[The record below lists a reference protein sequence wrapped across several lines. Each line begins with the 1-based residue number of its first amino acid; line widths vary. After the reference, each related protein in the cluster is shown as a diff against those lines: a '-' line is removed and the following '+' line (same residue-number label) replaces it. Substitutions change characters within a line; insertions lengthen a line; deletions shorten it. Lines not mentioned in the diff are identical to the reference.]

1 MTTKVAVGKPLVLAV
16 VTSCGV
22 GDVGCCVA
30 TVVKSLLSLLLL
42 LLLLLLFAVGV
53 GNVGVCGLSL
63 RCSSS
68 VFKNVDV
75 SIYFAVGDGS

>member
-1 MTTKVAVGKPLVLAV
+1 MTTKVAVVKPLVLVV
-16 VTSCGV
+16 VTDSCDVGGV
-22 GDVGCCVA
+22 GGCVA

-42 LLLLLLFAVGV
+42 LLLLFAVGV
-53 GNVGVCGLSL
+53 GKVGVCGLSL

>member
-30 TVVKSLLSLLLL
+30 TVVKSLL
-42 LLLLLLFAVGV
+42 LLLLLFVVGV